1 MRKYELPIVIPSDV
15 TDDAVTGV
23 VQTVQGWIEAE
34 SGTVSEI
41 NVWGR
46 RHLAYPIAEYREGTY
61 VLIRMEIPQA
71 GLPELDRN
79 LKLSQQVLRYL
90 IVRMDE

>member
-15 TDDAVTGV
+15 ADDAVNGV

-34 SGTVSEI
+34 LGTVSEI

-61 VLIRMEIPQA
+61 VLVRMEIPQA

-90 IVRMDE
+90 IVRMED